1 MLAMPLGAAVATAQS
16 GPSGMVAL
24 GPDQVDEDLPSDADL
39 PIRASDLEGE
49 VYASDHAG
57 SLQITVT
64 TPERAS
70 DYMGPNANVVADDEI
85 AIVLADDTVHEGR
98 DVAVDLNV
106 LEAGV
111 GYVPDVAYGV
121 HDSGE
126 EWQSPIEQEDGV
138 GRFYVPEFSSNSV
151 TFSGGIELTGSA
163 AADGT
168 NYRYELDNLNGVED
182 YSINLTGINNTA
194 SEVKTTTATGGDSIS
209 IDVGGNTAPENETVT
224 LTGKSETNTRTVS
237 GTNNGG
243 TTTEQI
249 DVDGTEAPSNAE
261 ITFAHN
267 SGDGEYEPS
276 DRKYYVDQ
284 QKDRLQDTYV
294 MDWSDEAGQEPPAV
308 IQEFETYI
316 YASDGESIETEV
328 YLANGDTDPFANG
341 EKVGALTGNV
351 VQGESTHFSLSG
363 FNFETTGETVS
374 VGLREVDSISD
385 NDLKLGYNDY
395 RFSKPYFIRI
405 SQNTAEVSVTDD
417 SGTSTYTTPAD
428 GQETKNIDISRST
441 DSVEVSGATSESLDY
456 DISWTETSVTTDPSI
471 EIAGTTVSHSGKLS
485 GGETVTES
493 VTLSTGSNGAD
504 VSVTGPVGV
513 SVSWTEVSR
522 TRDPVVEVNG
532 YETEYNG
539 VLSEGETTSL
549 ATNEAWL
556 QEGTNN
562 VTVRTNTPSNGP
574 ESLVDMTYSHDASG
588 VTKSVDAEATSWT
601 ESFNVSHTFPSA
613 VADADATLTFDE
625 QVAEIHDVEYRT
637 NGGSWQTP
645 PDYELNGTDLHVGLG
660 DVEADTEIDVRATGH
675 KVRAYDGAVKVTEPT
690 VEGDDLSTEVEITDI
705 NPDGMFG
712 LRVDETVLGDR
723 LHYASEESWTGES
736 AYASITSTGTQIL
749 RAPDANEGSTM
760 RVSTAPVSVSPSSGA
775 IEAEVED
782 GSEPTF
788 SLRKGNTTG
797 SDRIEVTYYNT
808 VTGDRYVLWSETREV
823 EVDADRAQSPV
834 SFVTDGSSETYSI
847 LQRDSS
853 VGPNPPPGPTE
864 TEDVFP
870 LLLAFGGIGGVLVG
884 STLVSRRFNIGG
896 WLLPV
901 TATSLTAVAIQVLAP
916 GSPLLRV
923 AQLASESNAVTIAA
937 VAALLIGMWQ
947 LDERTQGSV
956 PWYVRGIIGVLS
968 VVWALETISPGVILG
983 GLRSGVESMGP
994 VIVIVIVGGG
1004 AYLVREWIQARR
1016 APDTVVEFQAGNQ

>member
-1 MLAMPLGAAVATAQS
+1 MKRAVSIAVAIVVTVSMLAMPLGASVATAQA

-24 GPDQVDEDLPSDADL
+24 GPDQVSEDLPSDADV
-39 PIRASDLEGE
+39 PIRASDLEGN

-85 AIVLADDTVHEGR
+85 AIVLADDEVHEGR
-98 DVAVDLNV
+98 DVAVDLDV

-126 EWQSPIEQEDGV
+126 EWQSPIEQTDGV
-138 GRFYVPEFSSNSV
+138 GRFHVDEFSSNSV

-168 NYRYELDNLNGVED
+168 NYQYELDNLNGVSD
-182 YSINLTGINNTA
+182 YSINLTGVANT
-194 SEVKTTTATGGDSIS
+194 G
-209 IDVGGNTAPENETVT
+209 
-224 LTGKSETNTRTVS
+224 
-237 GTNNGG
+237 
-243 TTTEQI
+243 
-249 DVDGTEAPSNAE
+249 
-261 ITFAHN
+261 
-267 SGDGEYEPS
+267 
-276 DRKYYVDQ
+276 
-284 QKDRLQDTYV
+284 
-294 MDWSDEAGQEPPAV
+294 
-308 IQEFETYI
+308 
-316 YASDGESIETEV
+316 
-328 YLANGDTDPFANG
+328 
-341 EKVGALTGNV
+341 
-351 VQGESTHFSLSG
+351 
-363 FNFETTGETVS
+363 
-374 VGLREVDSISD
+374 
-385 NDLKLGYNDY
+385 
-395 RFSKPYFIRI
+395 
-405 SQNTAEVSVTDD
+405 
-417 SGTSTYTTPAD
+417 
-428 GQETKNIDISRST
+428 
-441 DSVEVSGATSESLDY
+441 
-456 DISWTETSVTTDPSI
+456 
-471 EIAGTTVSHSGKLS
+471 
-485 GGETVTES
+485 TVTES
-493 VTLSTGSNGAD
+493 GSSSGSKSIDVAGTQEPTGPAANGEPQMSVDLGPSTSYQLASSETDDTNSHTLPSDWPETSYSVEAIGDLPEGNSGTVEFYVNGQKADEISTSGNQFGKFIGVTSITMSGGDTWSLQSSQVSNLKTGEISGTDSPTGSTTVTTSSD
-504 VSVTGPVGV
+504 SVTISDSGSAALDLKTSDTSLEISHSGDGI
-513 SVSWTEVSR
+513 SSWSLEYDATVE

-532 YETEYNG
+532 YQTEYNG
-539 VLSEGETTSL
+539 VLAEGETTSL

-562 VTVRTNTPSNGP
+562 VTIRTNTPSNGP
-574 ESLVDMTYSHDASG
+574 ESLVDLTYSHDASG
-588 VTKSVDAEATSWT
+588 VTKSVDVQATSWT

-625 QVAEIHDVEYRT
+625 QVAEIHDVEYRVD
-637 NGGSWQTP
+637 GGSWQAP
-645 PDYELNGTDLHVGLG
+645 PSYDLNGTDLNVALG
-660 DVEADTEIDVRATGH
+660 DVAADTEIDVRATGH
-675 KVRAYDGAVKVTEPT
+675 KVRAYDGDIKVTEPT
-690 VEGDDLSTEVEITDI
+690 VEGDDLDTEVQITNI

-736 AYASITSTGTQIL
+736 AYVDITSSGTQIL
-749 RAPDANEGSTM
+749 RASDANEGSTM

-823 EVDADRAQSPV
+823 EVDADRAESPV
-834 SFVTDGSSETYSI
+834 SFITDGSSETYSI
-847 LQRDSS
+847 LQRDAGE
-853 VGPNPPPGPTE
+853 GPGPGPGPTE
-864 TEDVFP
+864 QESVFP

-884 STLVSRRFNIGG
+884 STFVSRRFNLGG

-916 GSPLLRV
+916 GSPLVRV
-923 AQLASESNAVTIAA
+923 AQLASEANAVTIGA

-947 LDERTQGSV
+947 LDERTSGSV
-956 PWYVRGIIGVLS
+956 PWYVRGIIGILS

-983 GLRSGVESMGP
+983 GLRQGVESMGP
-994 VIVIVIVGGG
+994 LIVIVIVGGG

-1016 APDTVVEFQAGNQ
+1016 APDTVVEFSAGDQ